1 LKPLRIHNTDFYYL
15 FSGSRPPPRQQETL
29 SRKKRPQRQL
39 LDTFSEDTVGCPSL
53 ESTRIQASATA
64 VKNPLASPPPT
75 GLGVLPVPSTKTPA
89 PSTKTPVPSTKTPVP
104 STKTPEQL
112 ENDRLFDALLGEA
125 VGPIVFLPAI
135 FQAKR
140 LRKKF
145 LNNTAR
151 FFCESGSSFV
161 IIMLNRCF
169 STGVVS

>member
-1 LKPLRIHNTDFYYL
+1 M
-15 FSGSRPPPRQQETL
+15 

-75 GLGVLPVPSTKTPA
+75 GLGELPVPSTKTPES
-89 PSTKTPVPSTKTPVP
+89 STKSKTPVP

-125 VGPIVFLPAI
+125 LGL
-135 FQAKR
+135 
-140 LRKKF
+140 
-145 LNNTAR
+145 
-151 FFCESGSSFV
+151 SF
-161 IIMLNRCF
+161 
-169 STGVVS
+169 

>member
-1 LKPLRIHNTDFYYL
+1 LKPLRIHNTDFYYF

-53 ESTRIQASATA
+53 ESTRIQSSATA

-75 GLGVLPVPSTKTPA
+75 APTGLEGLPE

-125 VGPIVFLPAI
+125 LGL
-135 FQAKR
+135 
-140 LRKKF
+140 
-145 LNNTAR
+145 
-151 FFCESGSSFV
+151 SF
-161 IIMLNRCF
+161 
-169 STGVVS
+169 

>member
-1 LKPLRIHNTDFYYL
+1 L
-15 FSGSRPPPRQQETL
+15 SGSRPPPRQQETL

-75 GLGVLPVPSTKTPA
+75 APTGLEGLPE
-89 PSTKTPVPSTKTPVP
+89 PSTKTPVP

-125 VGPIVFLPAI
+125 LGL
-135 FQAKR
+135 
-140 LRKKF
+140 
-145 LNNTAR
+145 
-151 FFCESGSSFV
+151 SF
-161 IIMLNRCF
+161 
-169 STGVVS
+169 